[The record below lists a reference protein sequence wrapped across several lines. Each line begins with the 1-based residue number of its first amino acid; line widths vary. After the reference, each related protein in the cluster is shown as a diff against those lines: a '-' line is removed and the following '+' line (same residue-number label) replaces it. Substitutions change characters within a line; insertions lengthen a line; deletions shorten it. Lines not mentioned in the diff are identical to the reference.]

1 MMKELVTS
9 IDQVRIGLANPN
21 QIADWSSGEVKKPET
36 VNYRTNRP
44 EKDGLFC
51 EAIFGPQRSWECAC
65 GKYKRVHLKGV
76 VCDRCKVEVT
86 SNKVRR
92 ERMGHIQLQTP
103 VTHIW
108 YLRGQ
113 NQWLSLL
120 LSGSDVKEEFKKGQ
134 LDKVVYYAARIITHV
149 DGNGRKENLSVF
161 EEDLAD
167 RLKDIDRIANA
178 KLERLVSEYE
188 ARRAH
193 LTSGETPKENELR
206 TLDKDHEDRT
216 NYIKSTAQQDK
227 DRAAQAFDTFK
238 TLHVRQII
246 EDELLYREMARNYGE
261 YFRGGMGAA
270 AILDLIEQI
279 DLDEVEAALISA
291 LKQTSSKQRTD
302 KLNKRLAVVQAFN
315 RRDENGQRFNDPRS
329 MILERIPVIPPDLR
343 PMVQL
348 DGGRQATSD
357 LNDLYRHVINRN
369 NRLKKLMESGESP
382 DIIINNERRMLQEAV
397 DALIDNGR
405 HGRAASGPS
414 GRPAKSL
421 TDVLK
426 GKQGR
431 FRQNLLGKRVDY
443 SARSAIV
450 VGPQLKLHQCG
461 LPKIMALELFKPFVI
476 RALMADDGN
485 RTFRSAKRMVE
496 HRHVAV
502 WEKLE
507 EVTREH
513 PVLLNRAPT
522 LHRLGVQAFE
532 PVLVDGKA
540 IQIHPL
546 VCKAF
551 NADFDGDTMS
561 VHVPLSAEAQAEARV
576 LMLSVNN
583 IFTPATGR
591 AITEPSQDMV
601 LGVYYLTQDAKDRPA
616 TPLTFRHTHE
626 IEAALDRGIISLHT
640 EIVVRTT
647 ADESSSALAGRLAA
661 AGIPVENGRRSMATT
676 PGRVI
681 FNEALPAG
689 YKFIN
694 EQVGKNSLPIGTV
707 VEEIANS
714 FVRHQVADALDAIK
728 DLGFRFASQSG
739 ISLGFDDIVV
749 SPNKEEIIDRY
760 EKLAEKVELDFQR
773 GNVIDHERNQQQID
787 IWQRAGREL
796 GEISTK
802 LLEGE
807 RDNPIRMMIDSGAR
821 GNHTQILQITAMKGL
836 VQNSRGELDRRP
848 AKNSFREGL
857 TSWEYFISLHGT
869 RKGLADT
876 ALRTADSGYLTRRL
890 VDISHDLIVR
900 EIDCGATRSLQIDNV
915 TSDAA
920 GKRAHLETKLWG
932 RVLAADVQLSTG
944 QVLAAG
950 HLISAADV
958 AVLRD
963 DADVSAVR
971 VRSVLHCESETGI
984 CATCY
989 GLSLASHEL
998 VELGEAVG
1006 VIAAQSIGE
1015 PGTQL
1020 TMRTFHSGGVS
1031 GRDITHGLPRVNELF
1046 EARDPKGAAKLTK
1059 IDVRGFVSIHREDVL
1074 SQYQVWL
1081 SVNPLNV
1088 TSAKAAVDSAR
1099 QTVERAKSLQLEDVL
1114 PSIAATRY
1122 AHTVS
1127 RLIGSHVA
1135 ELAAPVNV
1143 DVANDVWAAI
1153 EKFAMGETTAPA
1165 LASHLTTA
1173 ISGVDFSVNEPRTNF
1188 VRDQLSVLSGE
1199 AATRANRTDTPIL
1212 DTYDAH
1218 LNAAI
1223 AIGMVFNPTTEWRTA
1238 VEQFVAGKMSGDV
1251 AAATLSAHATRLG
1264 TSLETAS
1271 VSVLTSG
1278 SAEPAAQL
1286 TALYELGEVVARAAV
1301 KAAPSTLL
1309 SGNGSDH
1316 EKAAEAWSAIWSYA
1330 TDSASSA
1337 DVASKLSALAPR
1349 AEDDAND
1356 VRPEYQKQL
1365 TVLAD
1370 ANATRAAQVK
1380 AIFQLGAIFSSAA
1393 HIVPQADVVATRA
1406 LLVQEG
1412 DVTLPGDALTR
1423 GPKSPKL
1430 LMELRGTRETQQYL
1444 VDEVQAVY
1452 RDQGVSIHDKHIEL
1466 IVRQIT
1472 RKVVIVN
1479 RGDSDFLEKE
1489 IIDASK
1495 FRAVSTQLEN
1505 DKKVPPKARAVL
1517 LGLTRMALKS
1527 DSWLGAASFQETT
1540 RILTEAAINGKTD
1553 GLVGLKENIIIGKLI
1568 PAGTGHAYYAQEK
1581 IGLAMPNALTVHDED
1596 MQSILGVSRE
1606 VILAETEEVPYLSA
1620 PLDEPLGGPS
1630 DDELMQIAATEDIG
1644 DDETA

>member
-1 MMKELVTS
+1 
-9 IDQVRIGLANPN
+9 
-21 QIADWSSGEVKKPET
+21 
-36 VNYRTNRP
+36 
-44 EKDGLFC
+44 
-51 EAIFGPQRSWECAC
+51 
-65 GKYKRVHLKGV
+65 
-76 VCDRCKVEVT
+76 
-86 SNKVRR
+86 
-92 ERMGHIQLQTP
+92 
-103 VTHIW
+103 
-108 YLRGQ
+108 
-113 NQWLSLL
+113 
-120 LSGSDVKEEFKKGQ
+120 
-134 LDKVVYYAARIITHV
+134 
-149 DGNGRKENLSVF
+149 
-161 EEDLAD
+161 
-167 RLKDIDRIANA
+167 
-178 KLERLVSEYE
+178 
-188 ARRAH
+188 
-193 LTSGETPKENELR
+193 
-206 TLDKDHEDRT
+206 
-216 NYIKSTAQQDK
+216 
-227 DRAAQAFDTFK
+227 
-238 TLHVRQII
+238 
-246 EDELLYREMARNYGE
+246 
-261 YFRGGMGAA
+261 
-270 AILDLIEQI
+270 
-279 DLDEVEAALISA
+279 
-291 LKQTSSKQRTD
+291 
-302 KLNKRLAVVQAFN
+302 
-315 RRDENGQRFNDPRS
+315 
-329 MILERIPVIPPDLR
+329 
-343 PMVQL
+343 
-348 DGGRQATSD
+348 
-357 LNDLYRHVINRN
+357 
-369 NRLKKLMESGESP
+369 
-382 DIIINNERRMLQEAV
+382 ML
-397 DALIDNGR
+397 
-405 HGRAASGPS
+405 
-414 GRPAKSL
+414 
-421 TDVLK
+421 
-426 GKQGR
+426 
-431 FRQNLLGKRVDY
+431 
-443 SARSAIV
+443 
-450 VGPQLKLHQCG
+450 
-461 LPKIMALELFKPFVI
+461 
-476 RALMADDGN
+476 
-485 RTFRSAKRMVE
+485 FRS
-496 HRHVAV
+496 
-502 WEKLE
+502 
-507 EVTREH
+507 
-513 PVLLNRAPT
+513 
-522 LHRLGVQAFE
+522 
-532 PVLVDGKA
+532 
-540 IQIHPL
+540 
-546 VCKAF
+546 
-551 NADFDGDTMS
+551 
-561 VHVPLSAEAQAEARV
+561 
-576 LMLSVNN
+576 
-583 IFTPATGR
+583 
-591 AITEPSQDMV
+591 
-601 LGVYYLTQDAKDRPA
+601 
-616 TPLTFRHTHE
+616 
-626 IEAALDRGIISLHT
+626 
-640 EIVVRTT
+640 
-647 ADESSSALAGRLAA
+647 LAA
-661 AGIPVENGRRSMATT
+661 AGVPVENGRRSMATT

-944 QVLAAG
+944 QVLPAG

-1165 LASHLTTA
+1165 LASHITTA

>member
-134 LDKVVYYAARIITHV
+134 LDKVVYYAARIVTHV
-149 DGNGRKENLSVF
+149 DADGRKENLDIHAA
-161 EEDLAD
+161 DLED
-167 RLKDIDRIANA
+167 RLKDIDRVANA

-193 LTSGETPKENELR
+193 LTSTDAPKENELR
-206 TLDKDHEDRT
+206 TLDKDHEERT

-227 DRAAQAFDTFK
+227 DRAAQAFETFK

-246 EDELLYREMARNYGE
+246 EDELLYREMARSYGE
-261 YFRGGMGAA
+261 FFRGGMGAA

-279 DLDEVEAALISA
+279 DLDEVEATLIAA
-291 LKQTSSKQRTD
+291 LKQTSSKARAE

-476 RALMADDGN
+476 RALMADDEN

-507 EVTREH
+507 AVTREH

-601 LGVYYLTQDAKDRPA
+601 LGVYYLTQGAKERPA
-616 TPLTFRHTHE
+616 TPQTFRHTHE
-626 IEAALDRGIISLHT
+626 IEAALDRGLITLHT
-640 EIVVRTT
+640 EILVRTP
-647 ADESSSALAGRLAA
+647 AEESSSTLAGRLAA
-661 AGIPVENGRRSMATT
+661 AGIPAENGRRVIATT

-714 FVRHQVADALDAIK
+714 FIRQQVADALDAIK

-749 SPNKEEIIDRY
+749 SPNKQEIIDKH

-848 AKNSFREGL
+848 AKSSFREGL

-900 EIDCGATRSLQIDNV
+900 EMDCGATRSLQIDNV
-915 TSDAA
+915 TADAA

-932 RVLAADVQLSTG
+932 RVLANDVQLSTG
-944 QVLAAG
+944 KVLSAG
-950 HLISAADV
+950 HLISADDV
-958 AVLRD
+958 NVLRD
-963 DADVSAVR
+963 DADVTSVR

-1059 IDVRGFVSIHREDVL
+1059 IDVRGFVSIHREEVL

-1088 TSAKAAVDSAR
+1088 NSAKAAVESAR
-1099 QTVERAKSLQLEDVL
+1099 QAAERAKSLQLDEVT
-1114 PSIAATRY
+1114 PYVAATRY
-1122 AHTVS
+1122 AHSVS
-1127 RLIGSHVA
+1127 RLVGAHVA
-1135 ELAAPVNV
+1135 EPTTPVNV
-1143 DVANDVWAAI
+1143 EVANDVWAAI
-1153 EKFAMGETTAPA
+1153 EKFAMGETPA
-1165 LASHLTTA
+1165 TELATKLASLT
-1173 ISGVDFSVNEPRTNF
+1173 SGVDASANEPRANF

-1199 AATRANRTDTPIL
+1199 AAARANRTDTPVL

-1223 AIGMVFNPTTEWRTA
+1223 AIGMVFNPTTEWRAA
-1238 VEQFVAGKMSGDV
+1238 VEQCATGKISGEVAGN
-1251 AAATLSAHATRLG
+1251 TLSAHAVRLG
-1264 TSLETAS
+1264 VTLDATTLSTLTSS
-1271 VSVLTSG
+1271 SSG
-1278 SAEPAAQL
+1278 SADQL
-1286 TALYELGEVVARAAV
+1286 TALYALGETVAQAAAS
-1301 KAAPSTLL
+1301 AAPSTMH
-1309 SGNGSDH
+1309 SGNEVDH
-1316 EKAAEAWSAIWSYA
+1316 EKAAEAWSVIS
-1330 TDSASSA
+1330 TFASGTTSSS

-1356 VRPEYQKQL
+1356 VRPEYHKQL
-1365 TVLAD
+1365 TVVSD
-1370 ANATRAAQVK
+1370 EGSTRAAQVK
-1380 AIFQLGAIFSSAA
+1380 AIFQLGALFSAAA
-1393 HIVPQADVVATRA
+1393 HIVPQADVVQTRA

-1489 IIDASK
+1489 IVDASK

-1505 DKKVPPKARAVL
+1505 EKKVPPKARAVL

-1553 GLVGLKENIIIGKLI
+1553 GLIGLKENIIIGKLI
-1568 PAGTGHAYYAQEK
+1568 PAGTGHPYYAQEK
-1581 IGLAMPNALTVHDED
+1581 IGLTMPNALTVNEED
-1596 MQSILGVSRE
+1596 MQRILGVSRD
-1606 VILAETEEVPYLSA
+1606 VILAENEEIPYLSTS
-1620 PLDEPLGGPS
+1620 LDEPIGGPT
-1630 DDELMQIAATEDIG
+1630 DEEMALIEATEDFG